1 MFSVLIL
8 CRLRPCAGPRLFKYR
23 HITAPLPVSCLRGD
37 RGKELHDD
45 RRSLLNTGHKTH
57 CLSNRPLSTAPHS
70 EDGKLIYSGSLGSA
84 VRGVKMFSYSTSTA
98 SLILMP
104 HILLNTGIGVQS
116 FAMQVAFCG
125 VIGFFTFLT
134 PVLLHLITK
143 GYVIRL
149 YHNPDKDTYAA
160 VTYSVF
166 LTEKKN
172 VFHQSQ
178 VKIPAVSC
186 SPLHLAACW
195 GHLETVR
202 TLLELEADIKA
213 KTFRGERPVDMAR
226 RYSKTDC
233 VNCLI
238 MAGVGG

>member
-178 VKIPAVSC
+178 VKIPAVSKMFTTFYAGNLGLLVN
-186 SPLHLAACW
+186 PDLFAIPYDYNHLM
-195 GHLETVR
+195 GYDKPFRFNIE
-202 TLLELEADIKA
+202 DIDKPD
-213 KTFRGERPVDMAR
+213 KH
-226 RYSKTDC
+226 
-233 VNCLI
+233 
-238 MAGVGG
+238 